1 MISNEDFV
9 TWTKDLIAHDLENG
23 ESKNILQICEENF
36 DLWTNELFPVLQ
48 RQRKSCYRAVVS
60 LLHKGGC
67 LNANEDMVRSYMSK
81 IRKKRALSGQI
92 TSVAPSLTQP
102 RSVDVV
108 PTPVAVTYQAA
119 PSVQA
124 PPHQVARPAVKQA
137 LGDDQVA
144 YPQVYA
150 KQSLTVAVDYE
161 DFNADLISLQEQ
173 GRSGWLEWSGTDE
186 WHWLE
191 FLSKIETFNKSYDPK
206 WTVDGNQTEFWKF
219 LESKDDISMFKAL
232 KRKVIDNRKI

>member
-1 MISNEDFV
+1 MINNDDV
-9 TWTKDLIAHDLENG
+9 ALWTEQMIESELESG
-23 ESKNILQICEENF
+23 ELSNILRICDDNF
-36 DLWTNELFPVLQ
+36 ELWTQKLFPVLQ
-48 RQRKSCYRAVVS
+48 AQGKPCYKAVVQ
-60 LLHKGGC
+60 LLHRAGC
-67 LNANEDMVRSYMSK
+67 MNANEKMLGSYFSYL
-81 IRKKRALSGQI
+81 RKKRGLTKQTGR
-92 TSVAPSLTQP
+92 TSSLTQL

-161 DFNADLISLQEQ
+161 DFSADLISLQEQ
-173 GRSGWLEWSGTDE
+173 GRSSWLDWSGTDE

-232 KRKVIDNRKI
+232 KRKVVEKRII

>member
-1 MISNEDFV
+1 MINSDDV
-9 TWTKDLIAHDLENG
+9 ALWTEQMIESELESG
-23 ESKNILQICEENF
+23 ELSNILRICDDNF
-36 DLWTNELFPVLQ
+36 ELWTQKLFPVLQ
-48 RQRKSCYRAVVS
+48 AQGKPCYKAVVQ
-60 LLHKGGC
+60 LLHRAGC
-67 LNANEDMVRSYMSK
+67 MNANEKMLGSYFSYL
-81 IRKKRALSGQI
+81 RKKRGLTKQTGR
-92 TSVAPSLTQP
+92 TSSLTQP

-206 WTVDGNQTEFWKF
+206 WTVEGNQTEFWKF